1 LAQTHM
7 NQRNT
12 VIEAP
17 NALQNWIAGLD
28 RRAYALLIGLAL
40 GIAGGVIGLM
50 IAVFG
55 PLVPF
60 ALVLG
65 VLAALYIITDVR
77 AALYGVI
84 AVTLLLP
91 FGTFPVRIGFTPT
104 LLDLAL
110 AAFLTVYALQ
120 WATGKR
126 RNFRVT
132 PVHALILLYM
142 AWLVLAFALGLRFAM
157 PTSTT
162 LRQFAESL
170 LSISMV
176 FVLVDLLREPQAL
189 RRLVLVI
196 LCVAG
201 AQAVIALALYVMP
214 DDLAERTLVR
224 LARIGYPNGGVI
236 RYIEDNP
243 ALAERAIGTWIDPNA
258 FGGVLAMAASMIAP
272 QLVAERP
279 VLRSRWLTA
288 LVLGVVL
295 LMLILTFSRASA
307 LAFAAGLTFIALV
320 RYRKL
325 LLLMLLAA
333 ALILALPQTQ
343 GYVERFVDAFTAG
356 DLATQMR
363 IGEYIDS
370 LRLISQYPVFGVG
383 FTGTPSINLYTDVAS
398 MYLIMA
404 NEIGL
409 VGVGLYLLAMG
420 GVFAY
425 GMASWRHVRN
435 DPQLAAI
442 HLGYHAALLTAL
454 VNGVADH
461 YSFRMDFQGSIL
473 LFWVVVALALAS
485 SRLTLERVSAE
496 AATSG

>member
-1 LAQTHM
+1 MSKAKNASVNVQANS
-7 NQRNT
+7 NQYAFWLIAASIIAYLGVAPFFKALFNGGVRNNLSAY
-12 VIEAP
+12 IFNQPIYA
-17 NALQNWIAGLD
+17 ALIFTFLLSLCFGCFLLVRGQL
-28 RRAYALLIGLAL
+28 ALLRGTAI
-40 GIAGGVIGLM
+40 
-50 IAVFG
+50 
-55 PLVPF
+55 PLVLVWLLPVTYLITLWASAVSTSQTIHAIVIQCMYAFFFMF
-60 ALVLG
+60 AIFLARSDKG
-65 VLAALYIITDVR
+65 SAVLATAIM
-77 AALYGVI
+77 GVGYVI
-84 AVTLLLP
+84 VIFGFLNWFGTHIYRDAVTLEPGRLRLTSV
-91 FGTFPVRIGFTPT
+91 FQY
-104 LLDLAL
+104 ANAY
-110 AAFLTVYALQ
+110 AAFL
-120 WATGKR
+120 
-126 RNFRVT
+126 
-132 PVHALILLYM
+132 
-142 AWLVLAFALGLRFAM
+142 
-157 PTSTT
+157 
-162 LRQFAESL
+162 
-170 LSISMV
+170 
-176 FVLVDLLREPQAL
+176 
-189 RRLVLVI
+189 
-196 LCVAG
+196 
-201 AQAVIALALYVMP
+201 IALLLASLY
-214 DDLAERTLVR
+214 LLIRSHQ
-224 LARIGYPNGGVI
+224 RIVQI
-236 RYIEDNP
+236 IT
-243 ALAERAIGTWIDPNA
+243 A
-258 FGGVLAMAASMIAP
+258 AMIVPTFLS
-272 QLVAERP
+272 
-279 VLRSRWLTA
+279 
-288 LVLGVVL
+288 
-295 LMLILTFSRASA
+295 LILTFSRASA